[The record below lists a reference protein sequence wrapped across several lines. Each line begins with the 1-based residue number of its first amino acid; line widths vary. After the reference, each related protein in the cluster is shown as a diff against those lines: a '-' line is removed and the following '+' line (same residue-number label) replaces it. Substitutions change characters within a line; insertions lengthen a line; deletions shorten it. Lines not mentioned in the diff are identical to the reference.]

1 MSPKEG
7 APPSTPSFLFINMR
21 TAAHGPLQ
29 PQGCK
34 RGRRLLFV
42 AFKLGRA
49 LPRRRSL
56 PGKET
61 GRPVPPS
68 PASGQSFQVSLP
80 GLKGA
85 CSGSGTQAQGA
96 PLIVF
101 DCRKQS
107 QSQSRRRLAAKG
119 WQMSPSH
126 PIPSHPS
133 TWGKKK
139 TQALASA
146 LAVWYGAVRRCVFG
160 KAKVK
165 TKPGIS
171 QEGNGVVYV
180 ASRQILALSAQ
191 RRRHPSTELVAKP
204 KPCLCPFS
212 TVPLMAWQNVP
223 EGPVSH
229 FTLCSLWFCTE
240 CQRARCH
247 L

>member
-1 MSPKEG
+1 MGLCSHRDANGGGVCSLSPLNSG
-7 APPSTPSFLFINMR
+7 ALCHADAHSPEKKL
-21 TAAHGPLQ
+21 AAQCRHLQ
-29 PQGCK
+29 PADNLSRC
-34 RGRRLLFV
+34 L
-42 AFKLGRA
+42 
-49 LPRRRSL
+49 
-56 PGKET
+56 
-61 GRPVPPS
+61 S
-68 PASGQSFQVSLP
+68 PASKAPAP
-80 GLKGA
+80 GLVHRPRERLLLSLTVESRVRVRVGGGWLPKG
-85 CSGSGTQAQGA
+85 GRW
-96 PLIVF
+96 P
-101 DCRKQS
+101 
-107 QSQSRRRLAAKG
+107 
-119 WQMSPSH
+119 H
-126 PIPSHPS
+126 PIPAR
-133 TWGKKK
+133 GEKKK
-139 TQALASA
+139 PQALASA